1 MDILIIGNGVM
12 AKNLFLEIKKTSHN
26 VVGTLDYINEST
38 FKTFNDINVNV
49 DVVIDFS
56 NHIMINDILDF
67 CILKNIPLVIATTG
81 HTENEIKKI
90 NESSNIIPILK
101 ATNMSY
107 GVTVLNN
114 IVEKMA
120 EYLNDFDI
128 EIIEKHH
135 NRKLDAP
142 SGTAITLYERIKKVK
157 NKLFPVYNREN
168 KKEKRDINEIGIH
181 SIRAGNIVGEHSVI
195 FSKGDEIIEIKHTAL
210 SRSIFSVGSIKA
222 AEFIVKKEKGLYKME
237 DLL

>member
-1 MDILIIGNGVM
+1 MNILIIGNGVM
-12 AKNLFLEIKKTSHN
+12 AKNLVSEIEKTDHKLI
-26 VVGTLDYINEST
+26 GTLDYINNATYKS
-38 FKTFNDINVNV
+38 FDDITQNI

-56 NHIMINDILDF
+56 NHIMINDILKF
-67 CILKNIPLVIATTG
+67 CVNKKIPLVIATTG
-81 HTENEIKKI
+81 HTDEEIKNIYSASEKI
-90 NESSNIIPILK
+90 AILK

-114 IVEKMA
+114 IVEKMT
-120 EYLNDFDI
+120 EYLKDFDV

-142 SGTAITLYERIKKVK
+142 SGTALTLYERIKKVR
-157 NKLFPVYNREN
+157 NNLFPIFDRSI
-168 KKEKRDINEIGIH
+168 KKEKRNNSEIGIH
-181 SIRAGNIVGEHSVI
+181 SVRAGNIVGEHSVI
-195 FSKGDEIIEIKHTAL
+195 YSYGDEIIEIKHTAL

-222 AEFIVKKEKGLYKME
+222 AEFILNKECGIYSME

>member
-1 MDILIIGNGVM
+1 MNILIIGNGVM
-12 AKNLFLEIKKTSHN
+12 AKNLVSEIKKTDHKLI
-26 VVGTLDYINEST
+26 GTLDYINNATYKS
-38 FKTFNDINVNV
+38 FDDITQNI

-56 NHIMINDILDF
+56 NHIMINDILKF
-67 CILKNIPLVIATTG
+67 CVNKKIPLVIATTG
-81 HTENEIKKI
+81 HTDEEIENINLASEKI
-90 NESSNIIPILK
+90 SILK

-114 IVEKMA
+114 IVEKMT
-120 EYLNDFDI
+120 EYLKDFDV

-142 SGTAITLYERIKKVK
+142 SGTALTLYERIKKVR
-157 NKLFPVYNREN
+157 NNLFPIFDRSI
-168 KKEKRDINEIGIH
+168 KKEKRNNSEIGIH

-195 FSKGDEIIEIKHTAL
+195 YSSGDEIIEIKHTAL
-210 SRSIFSVGSIKA
+210 SRSIFSVSSIKA
-222 AEFIVKKEKGLYKME
+222 AEFILDKECGIYSME